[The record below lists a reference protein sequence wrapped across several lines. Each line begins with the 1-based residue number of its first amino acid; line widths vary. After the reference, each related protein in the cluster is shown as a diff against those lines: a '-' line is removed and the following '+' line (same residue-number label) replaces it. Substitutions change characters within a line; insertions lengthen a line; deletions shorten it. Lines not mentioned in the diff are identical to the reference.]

1 MSNWYTLTLNEER
14 EWNDLV
20 DNCGESDIHFTTQY
34 LKNFEDLIGGKAT
47 LFVNLSSNKKNYV
60 LYPFFKRRINDL
72 KRFSSLKQSFYDII
86 SPWYFGGP
94 LTFSNDNLKELFL
107 SFQENFTKFS
117 MDNNIITEFT
127 RIHPILRTNKEFCKI
142 TNANYQY
149 EVSYVDLSLS
159 EETIWN
165 NFKKSNRN
173 AINSSKR
180 KGVEI
185 LFLESKESLFSFF
198 KLYSETMKRLQTDNF
213 YLFDYSFFEKLYEN
227 LKNNMKIVVAQYNGI
242 PISSTILLFK
252 SGIVHYWLSGNDYN
266 YRNFY
271 PTNQLLYE
279 AIKWAKLNNN
289 KIFLLM
295 GGSNKGLRT
304 FKESF
309 SNTSVGFYTLN
320 KIHNHQLFKF
330 INQLK
335 DNKIKNKNSS
345 YFPPYRE

>member
-20 DNCGESDIHFTTQY
+20 ENCSESDIHFTPQY
-34 LKNFEDLIGGKAT
+34 MKNFEDLIGGKAT
-47 LFVNLSSNKKNYV
+47 LFVKPSSNKKNYV

-72 KRFSSLKQSFYDII
+72 KRFSSLKQNFYDII

-94 LTFSNDNLKELFL
+94 LTFSNDNQKELL
-107 SFQENFTKFS
+107 RSFQEDFTKFS
-117 MDNNIITEFT
+117 IDNNIITEFT
-127 RIHPILRTNKEFCKI
+127 RIHPILGISKEYCDI

-159 EETIWN
+159 QETIWN

-173 AINSSKR
+173 AINASKR

-185 LFLESKESLFSFF
+185 QFLESKESLSSFF
-198 KLYSETMKRLQTDNF
+198 KLYSETMKRLQADSF
-213 YLFDYSFFEKLYEN
+213 YLFNFSFFEKLYEN
-227 LKNNMKIVVAQYNGI
+227 LKNNMKIIIAQFNGI

-252 SGIVHYWLSGNDYN
+252 SGIVHYWLSSSDYN
-266 YRNFY
+266 YRNYY
-271 PTNQLLYE
+271 PSNLLLYE

-289 KIFLLM
+289 KTFLLM
-295 GGSNKGLRT
+295 GGSDKGLRT

-309 SNTSVGFYTLN
+309 TKTTVGFYTLSKVYN
-320 KIHNHQLFKF
+320 NQLFEF
-330 INQLK
+330 LNQLK
-335 DNKIKNKNSS
+335 NNKNENTKST
-345 YFPPYRE
+345 YFPPYR